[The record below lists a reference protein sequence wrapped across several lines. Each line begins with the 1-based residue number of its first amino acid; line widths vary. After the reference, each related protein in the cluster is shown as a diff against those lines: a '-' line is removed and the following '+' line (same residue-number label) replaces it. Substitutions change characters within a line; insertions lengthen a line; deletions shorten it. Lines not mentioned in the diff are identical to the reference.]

1 MKKILFFAI
10 ALMSA
15 AMFTACDDTKT
26 PSGDT
31 TQLWR
36 AKQDNGKLYGL
47 INSSGKF
54 VIEPQY
60 DYIYGFSCG
69 WCLVEEGSAVKF
81 IDKNNKTA
89 QGFNQDRLASYY
101 FYYDRLTFED
111 GGKYGKYDNKFNVVV
126 PADYNSL
133 GVTADNGYCYFSK
146 ETGKY
151 GYLDKNGKV
160 VIEDKFASAGA
171 FADGIAVVS
180 KQEDYTMKHG
190 VIDANGKYLIEP
202 QSEKTLMNMGE
213 GRIGFINKE
222 NKCGMMD
229 KNGNVLV
236 EPKYDY
242 NLDYFF
248 SAPVFSCGLARVC
261 KDGEWGYINIK
272 GEEVIAPAFVDA
284 ADFAE
289 DVAWV
294 KRNSGGLYELINKQ
308 GKTLLTLEKDEEPD
322 GLFHN
327 GLCLIEGNKVY
338 RYINKSGKEI
348 YKWTIGESNNA
359 PKHET
364 LSEMSKREMLASPK
378 GYLFD
383 QEIELVH

>member
-1 MKKILFFAI
+1 
-10 ALMSA
+10 MSA
-15 AMFTACDDTKT
+15 AIFTAC
-26 PSGDT
+26 SGDSLT
-31 TQLWR
+31 PQGDKTQLWK
-36 AKQDNGKLYGL
+36 AKKDKGELYGF

-60 DYIYGFSCG
+60 DYIYDFSCG
-69 WCLVEEGSAVKF
+69 WCLVEADKEYKF
-81 IDKNNKTA
+81 IDKNNAVA
-89 QGFNQDRLASYY
+89 QGFSQDNLSSYF
-101 FYYDRLTFED
+101 FYHNRLTFKD

-126 PADYNSL
+126 APDYNSL

-180 KQEDYTMKHG
+180 KQEDYTVKQG

-202 QSEKTLMNMGE
+202 QTEKTLMNMGE

-242 NLDYFF
+242 SLVYFI

-261 KDGEWGYINIK
+261 KDGKWGYINIK
-272 GEEVIAPAFVDA
+272 GQEVIEPAYVDA
-284 ADFAE
+284 TDFAE

-294 KRNSGGLYELINKQ
+294 RNSGGLYELINKQ
-308 GKTLLTLEKDEEPD
+308 GKSLLTLDEDEYPD

-348 YKWTIGESNNA
+348 YKWNVGVPNNA
-359 PKHET
+359 PKRET

-383 QEIELVH
+383 QEIEAVR